1 MLIRPTKLS
10 GRHATKAAECRSDGQ
25 EDMPIRPTAVVGQML
40 Q

>member
-1 MLIRPTKLS
+1 MVLFSLNYITVRLKTD
-10 GRHATKAAECRSDGQ
+10 EQ